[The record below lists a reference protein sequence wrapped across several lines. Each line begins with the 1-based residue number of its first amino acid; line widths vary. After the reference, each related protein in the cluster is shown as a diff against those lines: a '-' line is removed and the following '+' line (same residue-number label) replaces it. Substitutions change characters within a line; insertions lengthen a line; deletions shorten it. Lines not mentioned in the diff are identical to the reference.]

1 MNFPSQESHYIR
13 IKRILSLFNQLTK
26 THLSFVDTSLHLVSS
41 DGLLLDSTKIV
52 SFFYKKGPSLFFPL
66 ITNDQFNGMFI
77 VNKNSI
83 PVNVT
88 TLYQEALHS
97 ISLNVLSAYY
107 QKIDILS
114 PLAKDELEKGGKLF
128 SLIASGLA
136 SKNKISTS
144 KFENSSDFENSDGV
158 NNIDIALTYIEH
170 NIDQKLTLVNVSKNS
185 YLSPAY
191 LSRLFKEYFKIN
203 FSNYIRARKIALAQ
217 TQLISTDEPID
228 KVSRKIGFSRANYFN
243 KVFKETTNLTPLQ
256 FRKMYTGAKKIYTI
270 HRELEW
276 NDNISVYA
284 VSRQYFQE
292 QGVTLKE
299 EIINGYP
306 CLTSIDGLSSPDNKN
321 GWIYL
326 IDGVQPQTL
335 PSESYVK
342 DKSVI
347 QWIFVTL

>member
-114 PLAKDELEKGGKLF
+114 PWQKTNWKKAANCSVLLPRDWLAKTRFQLANLRTQAISK
-128 SLIASGLA
+128 IAMV
-136 SKNKISTS
+136 STTS
-144 KFENSSDFENSDGV
+144 T
-158 NNIDIALTYIEH
+158 LRL
-170 NIDQKLTLVNVSKNS
+170 LTLN
-185 YLSPAY
+185 
-191 LSRLFKEYFKIN
+191 I
-203 FSNYIRARKIALAQ
+203 I
-217 TQLISTDEPID
+217 
-228 KVSRKIGFSRANYFN
+228 
-243 KVFKETTNLTPLQ
+243 LT
-256 FRKMYTGAKKIYTI
+256 
-270 HRELEW
+270 
-276 NDNISVYA
+276 
-284 VSRQYFQE
+284 
-292 QGVTLKE
+292 
-299 EIINGYP
+299 
-306 CLTSIDGLSSPDNKN
+306 
-321 GWIYL
+321 
-326 IDGVQPQTL
+326 
-335 PSESYVK
+335 
-342 DKSVI
+342 KS
-347 QWIFVTL
+347 